1 MRPIL
6 LLAVTLTADPW
17 VTGPKL
23 ASEWDRPLTAV
34 FENTEFR
41 DVLHRLGPDRNLA
54 VILDRRIDP
63 NQTVT
68 FSIQQEPL
76 RLGLARIVASR
87 SAELVLTENVA
98 YVGPTERA
106 RWLRTAIIQ
115 AERGMATES
124 TKRLV
129 PVRKTIAWDD
139 LATPRSILE
148 RIEAAYNLRVDNPA
162 LVPHDL
168 WGRATLP
175 NVTPAE
181 ALTLVLIQFDL
192 RWTWEPKSRRVQL
205 EPWDNPDP
213 IDRSFQPRGKM
224 TVASVLEDGPVQWP
238 EVKFTARDKD
248 VLVRGRVE
256 DLEQVA
262 KWLAGGLNRIGPK
275 DGPSPTPLSQRR
287 FTLSEKNVP
296 ALAVLKE
303 LEKTGVELVLD
314 EDSLAAAGADLNRL
328 VTIAVQKATIDE
340 FLKAVLDPVHAVAEV
355 EGLTITI
362 RGKP

>member
-1 MRPIL
+1 MPSTL
-6 LLAVTLTADPW
+6 LIVMMIAADPW
-17 VTGPKL
+17 VTGPKF

-34 FENTEFR
+34 FENAELR
-41 DVLHRLGPDRNLA
+41 DVLHRLGPERNLA

-76 RLGLARIVASR
+76 RIGLARIVASR
-87 SAELVLTENVA
+87 GAELVLTENVA

-106 RWLRTAIIQ
+106 RLLRTAIVQ

-129 PVRKTIAWDD
+129 PIRKTIAWDD
-139 LATPRSILE
+139 LTTPRSILE
-148 RIEAAYNLRVDNPA
+148 RIEGAYNLRVDNPD

-168 WGRATLP
+168 WGKATLP

-181 ALTLVLIQFDL
+181 ALAVVLIQFDL
-192 RWTWEPKSRRVQL
+192 SWTCEPKGRRVKL
-205 EPWDNPDP
+205 VPWHDPDP

-224 TVASVLEDGPVQWP
+224 TVASVLEEGTARWP
-238 EVKFTARDKD
+238 EAKFTARDKD

-262 KWLAGGLNRIGPK
+262 KWLTSGLNRVGPK
-275 DGPSPTPLSQRR
+275 DGPAPTPLSQRR

-296 ALAVLKE
+296 AVAVLKE

-314 EDSLAAAGADLNRL
+314 EDSLSTSGVDLNRL

-340 FLKAVLDPVHAVAEV
+340 FLQAVLDPVHAVAEV